1 MALGPPLTR
10 TGGGRARPP
19 RVTDPEAVGFYAARV
34 LCDVVGCPDRGAVV
48 AHAGPAGGPLVQVF
62 LCAAHV
68 GVLRAGPWHP
78 VDTGLAVQ

>member
-10 TGGGRARPP
+10 PGCGRARPP

-34 LCDVVGCPDRGAVV
+34 LCDVVGWQDRGVIV
-48 AHAGPAGGPLVQVF
+48 AHAGPDGGPLVQVF
-62 LCAAHV
+62 LCRAHV
-68 GVLRAGPWHP
+68 GVLRAGPWQP